1 MTFDLKGKAAV
12 VTGGTSGIGAESAT
26 ILAHLGVSVMIVGRR
41 PDAARRVVDRIIDTG
56 GRAEFVLGDVGD
68 PSFADHAIAHTVAQF
83 GRLNILA
90 NAAGAIC
97 RGNAERTTDS
107 DWRAIMAVNVDG
119 MFYMSRAAVPEL
131 RRAGG
136 GSIINLGSTA
146 GMVGA
151 RGLVAYCASKGA
163 VVNLTRAMA
172 LDHAAEN
179 IRINSV
185 NPGAV
190 DTLMLSSGRTDEHP
204 DAVRESNREAI
215 PQGWLPTAR
224 EVANAIV
231 FLASDLSRH
240 ITGATLPVDGGYT
253 AA

>member
-1 MTFDLKGKAAV
+1 MTFDLKGMAAV
-12 VTGGTSGIGAESAT
+12 VTDGTSGIGAETARVLACSGAT
-26 ILAHLGVSVMIVGRR
+26 VMIVGRR
-41 PDAARRVVDRIIDTG
+41 QDAAQRIVDGILDTE
-56 GRAEFVLGDVGD
+56 GRADFVLGDVGD
-68 PSFADHAIAHTVAQF
+68 PPGFVARAVANTVARF
-83 GRLNILA
+83 GRLDILA
-90 NAAGAIC
+90 NAAGAIS
-97 RGNAERTTDS
+97 RENAERTTDS
-107 DWRAIMAVNVDG
+107 EWRTIMAVNVDG
-119 MFYMSRAAVPEL
+119 MFYMSRAAIPEL

-136 GSIINLGSTA
+136 GGSSNLGSTA

-151 RGLVAYCASKGA
+151 SGKVSKGA

-190 DTLMLSSGRTDEHP
+190 DTPMLSSGRSDADP
-204 DAVRESNREAI
+204 KAVRESNREAI
-215 PQGWLPTAR
+215 PQGWLPAAS
-224 EVANAIV
+224 EVVNTIA